1 METITEE
8 NTIVEPVEPV
18 VEAVVEPV
26 VEPVEPTEPVV
37 EPTEPVEPVEPVVEP
52 TEPVKP
58 VEPVVEPVSVDLL
71 SRSLQ
76 TLSLHKMSSIIHPIK
91 KKTIVKNYRNVWF
104 KMSG

>member
-52 TEPVKP
+52 
-58 VEPVVEPVSVDLL
+58 VSVDLL

-76 TLSLHKMSSIIHPIK
+76 TLSLHKMSSIIRPIK

>member
-18 VEAVVEPV
+18 VEAVVEPA
-26 VEPVEPTEPVV
+26 VEPVEPT
-37 EPTEPVEPVEPVVEP
+37 EPVVEP

>member
-8 NTIVEPVEPV
+8 NTIVEPAEPV
-18 VEAVVEPV
+18 
-26 VEPVEPTEPVV
+26 
-37 EPTEPVEPVEPVVEP
+37 VEPVEPVVEP
-52 TEPVKP
+52 A
-58 VEPVVEPVSVDLL
+58 EPVVEPIEPVVSVGQL

>member
-18 VEAVVEPV
+18 VEPVEPV
-26 VEPVEPTEPVV
+26 VEPVV

-52 TEPVKP
+52 
-58 VEPVVEPVSVDLL
+58 VSLDLL

-76 TLSLHKMSSIIHPIK
+76 TLSLHKMSSIIRPIK

>member
-18 VEAVVEPV
+18 VEPVEPV
-26 VEPVEPTEPVV
+26 VEPVV

-52 TEPVKP
+52 TEPVEP
-58 VEPVVEPVSVDLL
+58 VEPVVEPVSVGQL

>member
-52 TEPVKP
+52 
-58 VEPVVEPVSVDLL
+58 VSVDLL

>member
-37 EPTEPVEPVEPVVEP
+37 EPVVEP
-52 TEPVKP
+52 TEPVEP

>member
-37 EPTEPVEPVEPVVEP
+37 EPVVEPVEPVVEP
-52 TEPVKP
+52 TDPVKP

-76 TLSLHKMSSIIHPIK
+76 TLSLHKMSSIIRPIK

>member
-37 EPTEPVEPVEPVVEP
+37 EPVEPTEPVVEP
-52 TEPVKP
+52 TEPVEP